1 MIEEY
6 ITTLLPTINQ
16 EWARDYLENLINTNQ
31 ESINEINQAIEQANH
46 LTGASTLGEPLKE
59 FAFGAQTYIS
69 DESDAVVFLKNLLN
83 EFQGKAIIVDL
94 WATWCAPCITDMKG
108 SKVVKEE
115 LAEIPIEV
123 VYICTE
129 NKSSEE
135 KWTKRIAEIKSTGT
149 HIYINNK
156 LTNALMEKFELSG
169 YPSYLFFDENGK
181 YHQGVVQRI
190 SNLDVEKLKKSTGT
204 Y

>member
-1 MIEEY
+1 MCIRDRYYLYQSYFLKRVESGHDTDEHLLAMKNNIHKVEPRNKDYIVLSAIPEDIDMIEEY

-94 WATWCAPCITDMKG
+94 
-108 SKVVKEE
+108 
-115 LAEIPIEV
+115 
-123 VYICTE
+123 
-129 NKSSEE
+129 
-135 KWTKRIAEIKSTGT
+135 
-149 HIYINNK
+149 
-156 LTNALMEKFELSG
+156 
-169 YPSYLFFDENGK
+169 
-181 YHQGVVQRI
+181 
-190 SNLDVEKLKKSTGT
+190 
-204 Y
+204 